1 MPVAPANAAGLRP
14 GDVLT
19 SVAGTPVSTR
29 DDVRVAIR
37 SNLDKPMTI
46 ELERD
51 GQPVTVQAEPMV
63 LDLPVYDD
71 QGRPQTDD
79 AGTAASPNGPASS
92 ARPAP

>member
-1 MPVAPANAAGLRP
+1 M
-14 GDVLT
+14 
-19 SVAGTPVSTR
+19 STW

-51 GQPVTVQAEPMV
+51 GQPVTVQAKPMV

-71 QGRPQTDD
+71 QGRPEADD
-79 AGTAASPNGPASS
+79 RQGRHRTNASS
-92 ARPAP
+92 ARPAPLRSCRSRPPPCTA